1 MMRRVQLAVSFVALA
16 GIAPALPVSAAAQE
30 LPAVAAARRAAD
42 AASRRATG
50 EQEAPAP
57 PAPAA
62 GAQKSPSGEA
72 PAPGQPTEKPAAESY
87 SYRSEGR
94 RDPFQ
99 SLQSRGGG
107 PAPSATRPAN
117 LSGALIGELSLK
129 GIVINQGVLVGIVQ
143 APDRKTYF
151 VRSNDRLFDGVVK
164 EVLPD
169 AVLFAQDVND
179 PLSTVKQR
187 DVRKPLR
194 SMEEPK

>member
-16 GIAPALPVSAAAQE
+16 AIAAGLPVSAPAQE
-30 LPAVAAARRAAD
+30 PAMAAARGAAD
-42 AASRRATG
+42 VASRRATG

-57 PAPAA
+57 TPAAPAA
-62 GAQKSPSGEA
+62 EP
-72 PAPGQPTEKPAAESY
+72 Y
-87 SYRSEGR
+87 SYRAEGR

-107 PAPSATRPAN
+107 PPPSATRPAN
-117 LSGALIGELSLK
+117 LSGVLIAELSLK

-194 SMEEPK
+194 SMEEPT